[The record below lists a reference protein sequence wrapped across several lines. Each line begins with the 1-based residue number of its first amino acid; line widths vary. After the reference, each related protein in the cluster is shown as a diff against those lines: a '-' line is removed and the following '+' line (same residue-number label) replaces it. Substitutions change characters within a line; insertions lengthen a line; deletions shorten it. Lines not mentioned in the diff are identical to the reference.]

1 MAKEYIERKALMH
14 DIMRTV
20 IVSEKK
26 KGYTNPELKGISK
39 VIDRIKAQSTAD
51 VQEVRH
57 AHWEYFFDI
66 EEMARCSNCYEV
78 LKKGRASCYCPH
90 CGAKMDKE

>member
-1 MAKEYIERKALMH
+1 MSEKEYIERGALIDKMSKLKTGG
-14 DIMRTV
+14 IFTEV
-20 IVSEKK
+20 FKK
-26 KGYTNPELKGISK
+26 VVLEIISN
-39 VIDRIKAQSTAD
+39 QPTAD

-90 CGAKMDKE
+90 CGTKMDKE

>member
-26 KGYTNPELKGISK
+26 KGYTNPELEGISK
-39 VIDRIKAQSTAD
+39 VIDRIKAQPTAD

-57 AHWEYFFDI
+57 GKWRKVQNYALCTCCKH
-66 EEMARCSNCYEV
+66 EV
-78 LKKGRASCYCPH
+78 NWGNDDYLSPYCPN
-90 CGAKMDKE
+90 CGTKMDKE